1 MTAPKPRIC
10 VPERCGA
17 GSPHQ
22 RMKAD
27 LQCEG
32 WDVKTC
38 LYPDPVVPAS
48 KDTSGSDSNEQ
59 EGEEGRGTP
68 GQRKAAE
75 GARAPQTPR
84 AGRNGLATR
93 CAAPHADEWETR
105 EATPTARRGGRPR
118 SLSPETPA
126 FLSLLTIVTTDK
138 CHRILAADP
147 AVVRPSRLK
156 KL

>member
-1 MTAPKPRIC
+1 
-10 VPERCGA
+10 
-17 GSPHQ
+17 
-22 RMKAD
+22 MKAD

-75 GARAPQTPR
+75 GARASNSQSR
-84 AGRNGLATR
+84 EKWAGDAVRSAS
-93 CAAPHADEWETR
+93 
-105 EATPTARRGGRPR
+105 RG
-118 SLSPETPA
+118 
-126 FLSLLTIVTTDK
+126 
-138 CHRILAADP
+138 
-147 AVVRPSRLK
+147 
-156 KL
+156 